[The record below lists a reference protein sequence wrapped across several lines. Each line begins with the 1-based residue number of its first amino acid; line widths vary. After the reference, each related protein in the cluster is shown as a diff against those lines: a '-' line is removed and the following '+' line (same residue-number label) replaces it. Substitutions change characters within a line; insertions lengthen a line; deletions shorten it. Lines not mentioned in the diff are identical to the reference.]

1 MLGESDSIAALIWA
15 STIGWLV
22 SMGLVLSQSIL
33 DLTEAMDAWIE
44 GMKDVIAPMIVL
56 LLAWALGDVIGKA
69 KAADFLSKAL
79 QGSLPKWALP
89 ALISLLAH
97 AISYACGSS
106 FGTCIIMHSSSTHHR
121 HALSTHLTSH
131 TLTHL
136 PPLTGTMGIIL
147 PLVGPLATNIGKG
160 DEAFLRHC
168 IGSALGGALFG
179 NICSPI
185 SDTTILSVLATKCD
199 LQAHV
204 ATITPYAG
212 LGAAVAIVLG
222 SLPVGLGLYGPFTAL
237 ILSIAAI
244 YAVITLLGTPAGSGG
259 AASAAAATE
268 ATMPT
273 TTMQWPPPAE
283 AEAPEAA

>member
-1 MLGESDSIAALIWA
+1 MPVAPPLVRASIAQHL
-15 STIGWLV
+15 
-22 SMGLVLSQSIL
+22 SM
-33 DLTEAMDAWIE
+33 
-44 GMKDVIAPMIVL
+44 P
-56 LLAWALGDVIGKA
+56 
-69 KAADFLSKAL
+69 
-79 QGSLPKWALP
+79 SL
-89 ALISLLAH
+89 
-97 AISYACGSS
+97 
-106 FGTCIIMHSSSTHHR
+106 
-121 HALSTHLTSH
+121 HLTSH
-131 TLTHL
+131 LPHPQHL

-259 AASAAAATE
+259 AASAAVATE